1 MDLGLKG
8 KTVLITGGSKGIGLA
23 CAMSFAA
30 EGCDLHLAARN
41 RELLETVR
49 RKIRAANNGVDVS
62 LHAVDLR
69 DGTALHDL
77 ATACGDS
84 EILVNNAGDIPGG
97 TIESLD
103 ESKWRHAW
111 ELKVFGYI
119 NLTRELFRRMKAR
132 KRGVIVNI
140 IGMAGENPTFEY
152 LCGGAANAG
161 LAAFTKGMGKGSREH
176 GVRVLGVHP
185 PSTRTDRILTLMK
198 AQAKA
203 KFGDESRYEELMGS
217 VIEPQQVGDTVAFLA
232 SARAGQLSGIVL
244 NLGPW
249 DPRRL
254 RRRRRQYAAH
264 PAARRV
270 AAHRLQ
276 HPRQGRVPE
285 PGRLGEGPRRAL
297 HHPRRREARR
307 AQARR
312 RDRRTHRRQHRHRPR
327 AAGQRST

>member
-23 CAMSFAA
+23 CATSFAA

-49 RKIRAANNGVDVS
+49 RTIRGAHSGVDVS

-84 EILVNNAGDIPGG
+84 DILVNNAGDIPGG

-111 ELKVFGYI
+111 ELKLFGYI

-132 KRGVIVNI
+132 KRGVIVNN
-140 IGMAGENPTFEY
+140 IGMAGENPTLEY

-161 LAAFTKGMGKGSREH
+161 LAALTKGMGKSPREH
-176 GVRVLGVHP
+176 GVRGPGGHP
-185 PSTRTDRILTLMK
+185 PPPRPHPILPPLK
-198 AQAKA
+198 AQAEGQFRDA
-203 KFGDESRYEELMGS
+203 SRHQELTGN
-217 VIEPQQVGDTVAFLA
+217 D
-232 SARAGQLSGIVL
+232 
-244 NLGPW
+244 
-249 DPRRL
+249 
-254 RRRRRQYAAH
+254 
-264 PAARRV
+264 
-270 AAHRLQ
+270 
-276 HPRQGRVPE
+276 
-285 PGRLGEGPRRAL
+285 
-297 HHPRRREARR
+297 
-307 AQARR
+307 
-312 RDRRTHRRQHRHRPR
+312 
-327 AAGQRST
+327 